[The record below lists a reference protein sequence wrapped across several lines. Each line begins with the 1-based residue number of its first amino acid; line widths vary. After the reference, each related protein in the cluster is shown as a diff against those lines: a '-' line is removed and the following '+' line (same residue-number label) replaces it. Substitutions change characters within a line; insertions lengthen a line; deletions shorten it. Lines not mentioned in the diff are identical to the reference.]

1 MNTVR
6 IVSRSSAPFS
16 DRVEAGELLGREL
29 QKFRG
34 QSAVVLGIPRGGVI
48 VAREVA
54 RALQAE
60 LDIMLSRKLG
70 APGNP
75 ELAIG
80 AISED
85 GKLFLNTMLLSRVDA
100 ESRYIQQEK
109 ARQLAE
115 IERRTALYRNI
126 RPKVPLEGKLVIVT
140 DDGVATGAT
149 MQAALWTVRQE
160 GPKKLIAALPVGP
173 EDTVMRL
180 ANDADELICLRSPPL
195 FEAIG
200 QFYKRFDQVGDE
212 AVVEILKEEYKMEGR
227 KRT

>member
-6 IVSRSSAPFS
+6 IISRSSVPFR

-34 QSAVVLGIPRGGVI
+34 QRAVVLGIPRGGVV

-54 RALQAE
+54 WALQAE

-70 APGNP
+70 APWNP

-85 GKLFLNTMLLSRVDA
+85 GKLFLNKMLLSRVGA
-100 ESRYIQQEK
+100 ESMYIQQEK

-115 IERRTALYRNI
+115 IKRRTALYRSI
-126 RPKVPLEGKLVIVT
+126 RPKVPLEGRLVIVT
-140 DDGVATGAT
+140 DDGLATGAT
-149 MQAALWTVRQE
+149 MQAALWTARQE
-160 GPKKLIAALPVGP
+160 SPEKLIAALPVGP

-180 ANDADELICLRSPPL
+180 AKDTDEMICLRSPP
-195 FEAIG
+195 FFDAIG
-200 QFYKRFDQVGDE
+200 QFYKRFDQVEDE
-212 AVVEILKEEYKMEGR
+212 EVVEILKAEHKMEGR